1 MEQKSVERWG
11 RPVNTY
17 HVMWRKWKKA
27 DIGGVV
33 PNYKL
38 VPNKPE
44 SEFLTSQVEY
54 YQSCGCLGPSLAVK
68 HPMKMSSM
76 LFECKPLSPCVH
88 CSSTWCYSCDKRSQ
102 AFPVFPKNARTII
115 AWLASSSRQRQVA
128 LATSLLI
135 KEKGSLWKTEVN
147 QSNL

>member
-17 HVMWRKWKKA
+17 HVTQVE
-27 DIGGVV
+27 GGGHRA
-33 PNYKL
+33 NYKF
-38 VPNKPE
+38 VPDK
-44 SEFLTSQVEY
+44 SECELLTSQIEY
-54 YQSCGCLGPSLAVK
+54 SQSCECLGPSLAVK
-68 HPMKMSSM
+68 HPMMTSSM

-88 CSSTWCYSCDKRSQ
+88 LSSTWRHSCDKCSQ
-102 AFPVFPKNARTII
+102 AFPVFPKNAHTII